1 MALFKILKGPE
12 KKDALGNSVMLSGTN
27 GAPPLHEGW
36 AYVTDEGNLYVD
48 LSDKKRVK
56 INQNADFAIK
66 AMYDALGQEITDT
79 YIKNITYNKSAST
92 PTYTIVWGNNDDAI
106 LTIPVANTT
115 DAGIITAGAATD
127 RQVFSGTKRFA
138 HSVIVDQTILQAARA
153 GASNA
158 SNLFKITLPAK
169 FKNEMLVFD
178 VVHRSYGKVA
188 RWTIEA
194 YLYGSSNRWHMPS
207 VAIVTNYDAAYT
219 TKIKFG
225 YDSNNNPIIFFPC
238 FGTYSQVYVENVH
251 CGFASLEADYYKG
264 WKIEFCS
271 TTSGTIQTE
280 VAPKLFAS
288 YDEKN
293 QSISSTYVKGMALV
307 NSATQP
313 SYTLTKGD
321 NTVISV
327 NTPIAS
333 ATTAG
338 NITTGSQTL
347 TGAKTLDTKGSLI
360 IQKSNGFTYTG
371 IESENGNSYRPV
383 WFARS
388 DKNGTPVYNAN
399 FTYNPN
405 TATLKVANLDGLAAK
420 ATADGNGDNIRSTY
434 VKNLGLT
441 TNKYGITY
449 QKGDGTEATISPYLA
464 ASGSNGGSALSA
476 DRLVDHGTHA
486 EVASNSNI
494 EAWVAKNGM
503 LYDSGMYMTRTYN
516 DPNTPCSYGNI
527 INVAGGGAGQL
538 LLGWATSNGT
548 TTGNIYYRDQRDCKG
563 SGDWHPWKQVAY
575 TDGTIAN
582 ATKAE
587 QDASGQVITATYIK
601 KMALVN
607 SATQPTYTL
616 TRGDNTTFNVNTP
629 IASATNAGNITTG
642 TQTITGA
649 KTIDANGSL
658 TIAKGSGFIYSGIE
672 TAGDTTDGDRQVWVA
687 HGSTK
692 GIPVLSGANFTYNS
706 KTKTLKVS
714 HIIGEITKA
723 ISDTLNQQ
731 IDKTYIKNITLIGHA
746 TQPYLVLT
754 KGDNTTSNLNL
765 PIASTTAAGLITN
778 AAQTIAGD
786 KTFTGQILKKGVSSS
801 WIGGR
806 TNALV
811 RMTEIHGYS
820 PFASIKTTNGS
831 WEIGA
836 YDQSSYTDDL
846 VFSYCTDANFNAGSN
861 STSAQI
867 KFLENGHIVAAL
879 DGRATQALQDSQ
891 GQQINTTYLKNMA
904 LVNHATL
911 PKYTI
916 TKGDGNTFDVNLPV
930 ANESNAGVITNTTQ
944 ALAGNKS
951 LKGSLSTT
959 ENITT
964 AKQLIS
970 NIATGTS
977 PLKVTSTTVV
987 TNLNADTVDGM
998 HASNNSFTQTNASDT
1013 TLPTQLAIWNSL
1025 NSLLISAQALVYRGT
1040 LTPAQ
1045 FKALSASGVN
1055 RGDVFVVS
1063 AEGSFGGKY
1072 CEPGDMLICYDKT
1085 STAVTWD
1092 IVQTNID
1099 GSVIIKGGGAAAT
1112 VHADVHAI
1120 ARFDSNTGRV
1130 IDNSKVFIDD
1140 NGYMTAKATET
1151 QDIGTSDNKWRTI
1164 YAKSFNGL
1172 ATNATADSSGQNI
1185 MDTYIKDW
1193 TLTKHATQ
1201 PFVTLTKGNGNT
1213 SDINLPIAGQNDAG
1227 LITNAAQTIY
1237 GVKTFNTS
1245 IIAKSDHDFISHG
1258 NEFNVIPKLSANI
1271 AFNFNYHQK
1280 DGNGAGKI
1288 TQYNFCNG
1296 AGGILASIS
1305 QGQFSGNAATATK
1318 ATQDSTGQQIN
1329 TTYIKSVRL
1338 VSGTNPS
1345 YEFTR
1350 GDNTAFSVNVP
1361 ISDLDGH
1368 YVKKTGDTMS
1378 GTLIMS
1384 GITTGSW
1391 TEGIRV
1397 NDASNGWTTILL
1409 GGNLT
1414 SGHSAATWSLHT
1426 KDGNFYLT
1434 HDGYNSSTTGMLTSN
1449 ASGTWTIKNSLGVNG
1464 ADASYAL
1471 YVNGNSKIDG
1481 DLIIPENHA
1490 YYGILGQ
1497 NSSTAYNNAGGL
1509 TWFNIDGKAGC
1520 AANVN
1525 DTPTTAWWYIL
1536 RNRHTNT
1543 GNNYYTDVA
1552 IPFNANSIY
1561 YKCVMGNYGAESIQS
1576 NKWIKVLDELN
1587 ISYVKV
1593 GDADTVDG
1601 YHASSLW
1608 RSDGAT
1614 WNGGANISCSGDSTE
1629 WSFDINS
1636 TGGNSYWHVWSSNQS
1651 RSMLACY
1658 PETSHVSIPIHLY
1671 VGGYNHT
1678 GYALSTSSF
1687 ICDSWIRTTGSTGW
1701 YNETYGGGWFMQDST
1716 FIRNYNSK
1724 HVYITG
1730 RLGVDCELRLWNNT
1744 RQITRNSRSVAWVN
1758 GRDSALIR
1766 ESNADGWHALTSVKT
1781 SNGSWEMG
1789 EYNLS
1794 GWANYLVFSYVS
1806 DSDYNSGTNRST
1818 TIRFRNNGV
1827 VESAMWNDYAECRNS
1842 LCTEPGRVVYELGD
1856 DRVDLVNTRLAHFA
1870 GVVSDTYG
1878 YIEGETED
1886 AHTPLA
1892 VSGRVLVYP
1901 YQNRN
1906 NYKPGDCVCAA
1917 PGGTVDIMTREEII
1931 QYPDRIVGTVSCVP
1945 EYEKWGTGNVKV
1957 NGRIWIK
1964 VR

>member
-56 INQNADFAIK
+56 INQNADYAII
-66 AMYDALGQEITDT
+66 AEYDIKNQPIIST
-79 YIKNITYNKSAST
+79 YIKN
-92 PTYTIVWGNNDDAI
+92 
-106 LTIPVANTT
+106 VALNT
-115 DAGIITAGAATD
+115 
-127 RQVFSGTKRFA
+127 
-138 HSVIVDQTILQAARA
+138 
-153 GASNA
+153 
-158 SNLFKITLPAK
+158 
-169 FKNEMLVFD
+169 
-178 VVHRSYGKVA
+178 
-188 RWTIEA
+188 
-194 YLYGSSNRWHMPS
+194 
-207 VAIVTNYDAAYT
+207 
-219 TKIKFG
+219 
-225 YDSNNNPIIFFPC
+225 
-238 FGTYSQVYVENVH
+238 
-251 CGFASLEADYYKG
+251 
-264 WKIEFCS
+264 
-271 TTSGTIQTE
+271 
-280 VAPKLFAS
+280 
-288 YDEKN
+288 
-293 QSISSTYVKGMALV
+293 
-307 NSATQP
+307 SATQP
-313 SYTLTKGD
+313 TYTFTRGD
-321 NTVISV
+321 NTTFSV

-347 TGAKTLDTKGSLI
+347 TGSKTLDTKGSLT
-360 IQKSNGFTYTG
+360 IQKGNGFTYTG
-371 IESENGNSYRPV
+371 IESASGNSYRPV

-388 DKNGTPVYNAN
+388 EKNGTPVYNTN

-405 TATLKVANLDGLAAK
+405 TSTLKVANLDGLAAK

-434 VKNLGLT
+434 VKSLGLT
-441 TNKYGITY
+441 TNKYGVTY
-449 QKGDGTEATISPYLA
+449 QKGDGTETTISPNLA
-464 ASGSNGGSALSA
+464 ASDSNGGTALTAAQLVSYDTRGVDPAPKDLDKGIHLDFKSNTTDNLKDGGSYHGTMNWRSYGSSTDLTGGYPIEIAYTANGNLWTRIGTSATAWGSWK
-476 DRLVDHGTHA
+476 RLVY
-486 EVASNSNI
+486 S
-494 EAWVAKNGM
+494 
-503 LYDSGMYMTRTYN
+503 
-516 DPNTPCSYGNI
+516 
-527 INVAGGGAGQL
+527 
-538 LLGWATSNGT
+538 
-548 TTGNIYYRDQRDCKG
+548 
-563 SGDWHPWKQVAY
+563 
-575 TDGTIAN
+575 DGTIAN
-582 ATKAE
+582 ATKAI
-587 QDASGQVITATYIK
+587 QDGSGQVITATYIK
-601 KMALVN
+601 NMALVN

-616 TRGDNTTFNVNTP
+616 TRGDNTSFSVNVP
-629 IASATNAGNITTG
+629 IASATNAGSITTG

-649 KTIDANGSL
+649 KTINANGSL

-672 TAGDTTDGDRQVWVA
+672 TVGDTTDGDRQVWVA

-731 IDKTYIKNITLIGHA
+731 IDKTYIKNITLTGHA

-778 AAQTIAGD
+778 STQTIAGD
-786 KTFTGQILKKGVSSS
+786 KTFTGQILKKGISSS

-811 RMTEIHGYS
+811 RMTELHGYS

-836 YDQSSYTDDL
+836 YDNSSYTDDL

-861 STSAQI
+861 STTAEI

-891 GQQINTTYLKNMA
+891 GQQINTTYLKNIA

-998 HASNNSFTQTNASDT
+998 HASNNSFTQANASDT

-1040 LTPAQ
+1040 LTPTQ

-1063 AEGSFGGKY
+1063 AEGNFGGKY

-1099 GSVIIKGGGAAAT
+1099 GSVVIKGGGAAAT

-1140 NGYMTAKATET
+1140 NGHMTAKATET

-1201 PFVTLTKGNGNT
+1201 PFVTLTKGNGDT

-1237 GVKTFNTS
+1237 GVKTFNNS

-1271 AFNFNYHQK
+1271 AFNFNYRQK

-1350 GDNTAFSVNVP
+1350 GDNTTFSVKVP

-1368 YVKKTGDTMS
+1368 YVKKTGDTMT

-1397 NDASNGWTTILL
+1397 NDASNGWTSILL

-1434 HDGYNSSTTGMLTSN
+1434 HDGSSSSTTGMLTSN

-1471 YVNGNSKIDG
+1471 YVNGNSKIEG
-1481 DLIIPENHA
+1481 DLIVPENHA

-1497 NSSTAYNNAGGL
+1497 NSSTAYNNVGGL

-1543 GNNYYTDVA
+1543 GNNYYTDIA

-1561 YKCVMGNYGAESIQS
+1561 YKRVTGNYGAESIQS

-1587 ISYVKV
+1587 ISSVKV

-1614 WNGGANISCSGDSTE
+1614 WNGGANVTCTGSSSE

-1687 ICDSWIRTTGSTGW
+1687 ICDSWIRTTGATGW
-1701 YNETYGGGWFMQDST
+1701 YNETYGGGWYMNDT
-1716 FIRNYNSK
+1716 TWIR
-1724 HVYITG
+1724 
-1730 RLGVDCELRLWNNT
+1730 
-1744 RQITRNSRSVAWVN
+1744 
-1758 GRDSALIR
+1758 
-1766 ESNADGWHALTSVKT
+1766 
-1781 SNGSWEMG
+1781 
-1789 EYNLS
+1789 
-1794 GWANYLVFSYVS
+1794 SYVS
-1806 DSDYNSGTNRST
+1806 KSLYMGTGIIRTDAVRGGMWITGTHDGAIQVCAATGESAGNYFQSWFSGKTPSGAWGIGPLSGSNDMYFCFGTDANYNAGNNSAP
-1818 TIRFRNNGV
+1818 TIRFGSNGTV
-1827 VESAMWNDYAECRNS
+1827 WGAVWNDYAEFRKSES
-1842 LCTEPGRVVYELGD
+1842 LDPGRVVIEDISGEMKLA
-1856 DRVDLVNTRLAHFA
+1856 TERLQPGANII
-1870 GVVSDTYG
+1870 SDTYG
-1878 YIEGETED
+1878 FTIGETQENK
-1886 AHTPLA
+1886 TPIA
-1892 VSGRVLVYP
+1892 VAGRVLAYTYEDRYSYP
-1901 YQNRN
+1901 L
-1906 NYKPGDCVCAA
+1906 GSAVCSG
-1917 PGGTVDIMTREEII
+1917 PNGTVSLMTREEIKE
-1931 QYPDRIVGTVSCVP
+1931 YPERIIGTVSEIP
-1945 EYEKWGTGNVKV
+1945 EYETWGTDNVKV

>member
-48 LSDKKRVK
+48 LSSTKRVK
-56 INQNADFAIK
+56 INQNADYAIV
-66 AMYDALGQEITDT
+66 AEYDIKNQPIIST
-79 YIKNITYNKSAST
+79 YIKNA
-92 PTYTIVWGNNDDAI
+92 A
-106 LTIPVANTT
+106 LNT
-115 DAGIITAGAATD
+115 
-127 RQVFSGTKRFA
+127 
-138 HSVIVDQTILQAARA
+138 
-153 GASNA
+153 
-158 SNLFKITLPAK
+158 
-169 FKNEMLVFD
+169 
-178 VVHRSYGKVA
+178 
-188 RWTIEA
+188 
-194 YLYGSSNRWHMPS
+194 
-207 VAIVTNYDAAYT
+207 
-219 TKIKFG
+219 
-225 YDSNNNPIIFFPC
+225 
-238 FGTYSQVYVENVH
+238 
-251 CGFASLEADYYKG
+251 
-264 WKIEFCS
+264 
-271 TTSGTIQTE
+271 
-280 VAPKLFAS
+280 
-288 YDEKN
+288 
-293 QSISSTYVKGMALV
+293 
-307 NSATQP
+307 SATQP
-313 SYTLTKGD
+313 TYTFTRGD
-321 NTVISV
+321 NTTFSV

-333 ATTAG
+333 ATLAG
-338 NITTGSQTL
+338 IITTGSQTL
-347 TGAKTLDTKGSLI
+347 TGSKTLDAKGSLT

-449 QKGDGTEATISPYLA
+449 QKGDGTETTISPNLA
-464 ASGSNGGSALSA
+464 ASDSNGGTALTAAQLVSYDTRGINPTPQDLAKGIHLDFKTNTTDNLKDGGSYHGTMSWRSYGSSTDLSGGYPIEIAYTANGNLWTRMGTSATEWGSWK
-476 DRLVDHGTHA
+476 RLVY
-486 EVASNSNI
+486 S
-494 EAWVAKNGM
+494 
-503 LYDSGMYMTRTYN
+503 
-516 DPNTPCSYGNI
+516 
-527 INVAGGGAGQL
+527 
-538 LLGWATSNGT
+538 
-548 TTGNIYYRDQRDCKG
+548 
-563 SGDWHPWKQVAY
+563 
-575 TDGTIAN
+575 DGTIAN
-582 ATKAE
+582 ATKAT
-587 QDASGQVITATYIK
+587 QDGSGQVITATYIK
-601 KMALVN
+601 NMALVN
-607 SATQPTYTL
+607 SATQPAYTL
-616 TRGDNTTFNVNTP
+616 TRGDNTTFSVNVP

-731 IDKTYIKNITLIGHA
+731 IDKTYIKNITLTGHA

-778 AAQTIAGD
+778 TAQTIAGD

-836 YDQSSYTDDL
+836 YDNSSYTDDL

-861 STSAQI
+861 STTAQI

-891 GQQINTTYLKNMA
+891 GQQINTTYLKGIV

-998 HASNNSFTQTNASDT
+998 HASNNSFTQANASNT

-1099 GSVIIKGGGAAAT
+1099 GSVVIKGGGAAAT

-1140 NGYMTAKATET
+1140 NGHITASVTDT
-1151 QDIGTSDNKWRTI
+1151 QDIGTADNVWRNI
-1164 YAKSFNGL
+1164 YATNFEGL
-1172 ATNATADSSGQNI
+1172 ASKATADASGQDI
-1185 MDTYIKDW
+1185 MNTYIKNI
-1193 TLTKHATQ
+1193 TLETKQ
-1201 PFVTLTKGNGNT
+1201 
-1213 SDINLPIAGQNDAG
+1213 
-1227 LITNAAQTIY
+1227 
-1237 GVKTFNTS
+1237 
-1245 IIAKSDHDFISHG
+1245 
-1258 NEFNVIPKLSANI
+1258 
-1271 AFNFNYHQK
+1271 
-1280 DGNGAGKI
+1280 
-1288 TQYNFCNG
+1288 
-1296 AGGILASIS
+1296 
-1305 QGQFSGNAATATK
+1305 
-1318 ATQDSTGQQIN
+1318 N
-1329 TTYIKSVRL
+1329 TTNV
-1338 VSGTNPS
+1338 PQ

-1350 GDNTAFSVNVP
+1350 GNNNTVRVDLPVASTTYNGIITTDTQTITGAKIINTNGSLTIQKSNGFIYSGISTANNSTDKDLQIWIAHANTTGIPICSGAGLTYNPKTQTLKVANIIGTISKATGDGNGDNIRSTYVKSLSIDSTGHGIVYTKGDNTENTIYPLFAGAATNGGAALSANKLTTARNITVGAKTNSFNGTANIAFSKYDIDIFPQKILDTVINNDPDMVVTDADDTNPLVDGKTLLIRITQTPASVSPIHLNYNNTGNKTVKNNIGTDLTYYHARANYILLIRYNSDMDIWQCISHPMNNWPLAVRNSTTNGKYFFTGVSSTGNVNVNTLYKNSAVYFNP
-1361 ISDLDGH
+1361 S
-1368 YVKKTGDTMS
+1368 TGIITAS
-1378 GTLIMS
+1378 GFN
-1384 GITTGSW
+1384 G
-1391 TEGIRV
+1391 
-1397 NDASNGWTTILL
+1397 NAS
-1409 GGNLT
+1409 
-1414 SGHSAATWSLHT
+1414 SASRLQE
-1426 KDGNFYLT
+1426 
-1434 HDGYNSSTTGMLTSN
+1434 NSST
-1449 ASGTWTIKNSLGVNG
+1449 V
-1464 ADASYAL
+1464 
-1471 YVNGNSKIDG
+1471 
-1481 DLIIPENHA
+1481 
-1490 YYGILGQ
+1490 
-1497 NSSTAYNNAGGL
+1497 SSDPGGL
-1509 TWFNIDGKAGC
+1509 TWFNINGTAGC
-1520 AANVN
+1520 TADVN

-1543 GNNYYTDVA
+1543 SNNYYTDIA
-1552 IPFNANSIY
+1552 IPFNDTNIY
-1561 YKCVMGNYGAESIQS
+1561 YKIVRNGSVVNNA
-1576 NKWIKVLDELN
+1576 WIKVLDTNNYTGTLDGRYVLKTSTAPANLN
-1587 ISYVKV
+1587 S
-1593 GDADTVDG
+1593 
-1601 YHASSLW
+1601 
-1608 RSDGAT
+1608 AT
-1614 WNGGANISCSGDSTE
+1614 TSGFYRVNNGHS
-1629 WSFDINS
+1629 NS
-1636 TGGNSYWHVWSSNQS
+1636 PG
-1651 RSMLACY
+1651 
-1658 PETSHVSIPIHLY
+1658 
-1671 VGGYNHT
+1671 
-1678 GYALSTSSF
+1678 
-1687 ICDSWIRTTGSTGW
+1687 SWGQLIVCH
-1701 YNETYGGGWFMQDST
+1701 GGGDT
-1716 FIRNYNSK
+1716 
-1724 HVYITG
+1724 IT
-1730 RLGVDCELRLWNNT
+1730 
-1744 RQITRNSRSVAWVN
+1744 QIY
-1758 GRDSALIR
+1758 GD
-1766 ESNADGWHALTSVKT
+1766 
-1781 SNGSWEMG
+1781 
-1789 EYNLS
+1789 
-1794 GWANYLVFSYVS
+1794 F
-1806 DSDYNSGTNRST
+1806 NSGTLYTRSGNSSDVGGSGSWHGWYRLWKQGDAVT
-1818 TIRFRNNGV
+1818 GAV
-1827 VESAMWNDYAECRNS
+1827 WNDYAECRESDIKEAGYVLSETGKDN
-1842 LCTEPGRVVYELGD
+1842 LIKT
-1856 DRVDLVNTRLAHFA
+1856 TKRLQHFA
-1870 GVVSDTYG
+1870 GVSSDTWG
-1878 YIEGETED
+1878 FSQGETKK
-1886 AHTPLA
+1886 AKTPIA
-1892 VSGRVLVYP
+1892 VAGRVLVYP
-1901 YQNRN
+1901 YRDRSE
-1906 NYKPGDCVCAA
+1906 YKPGDCVCAA
-1917 PGGTVDIMTREEII
+1917 PGGTVDIMTREEVI

-1945 EYEKWGTGNVKV
+1945 DYEEWGGGELADRDPIKV

>member
-56 INQNADFAIK
+56 INQNADYAII
-66 AMYDALGQEITDT
+66 AEYDIKNQPIIST
-79 YIKNITYNKSAST
+79 YIKNAT
-92 PTYTIVWGNNDDAI
+92 
-106 LTIPVANTT
+106 LNT
-115 DAGIITAGAATD
+115 
-127 RQVFSGTKRFA
+127 
-138 HSVIVDQTILQAARA
+138 
-153 GASNA
+153 
-158 SNLFKITLPAK
+158 
-169 FKNEMLVFD
+169 
-178 VVHRSYGKVA
+178 
-188 RWTIEA
+188 
-194 YLYGSSNRWHMPS
+194 
-207 VAIVTNYDAAYT
+207 
-219 TKIKFG
+219 
-225 YDSNNNPIIFFPC
+225 
-238 FGTYSQVYVENVH
+238 
-251 CGFASLEADYYKG
+251 
-264 WKIEFCS
+264 
-271 TTSGTIQTE
+271 
-280 VAPKLFAS
+280 
-288 YDEKN
+288 
-293 QSISSTYVKGMALV
+293 
-307 NSATQP
+307 SATQP
-313 SYTLTKGD
+313 TYTFTRGD
-321 NTVISV
+321 NTTFSV

-347 TGAKTLDTKGSLI
+347 TGSKTLDTKGSLT
-360 IQKSNGFTYTG
+360 IQKGNGFTYTG
-371 IESENGNSYRPV
+371 IESASGNSYRPV

-388 DKNGTPVYNAN
+388 EKNGTPVYNIN

-434 VKNLGLT
+434 VKSLGLT
-441 TNKYGITY
+441 TNKYSITY
-449 QKGDGTEATISPYLA
+449 QKGDGTETTISPNLA
-464 ASGSNGGSALSA
+464 ASDSNGGTALTAAQLVSYDTRGMNPAPQDLDKGIHLDFKSNTTDNLKDGGSYHGTMNWRSYGSSTDLTGGYPIEIAYTANGNLWTRMGTSATTWGSWK
-476 DRLVDHGTHA
+476 RLVY
-486 EVASNSNI
+486 S
-494 EAWVAKNGM
+494 
-503 LYDSGMYMTRTYN
+503 
-516 DPNTPCSYGNI
+516 
-527 INVAGGGAGQL
+527 
-538 LLGWATSNGT
+538 
-548 TTGNIYYRDQRDCKG
+548 
-563 SGDWHPWKQVAY
+563 
-575 TDGTIAN
+575 DGTIAN
-582 ATKAE
+582 ATKAT
-587 QDASGQVITATYIK
+587 QDGSGQVITATYIK
-601 KMALVN
+601 NMALVN

-616 TRGDNTTFNVNTP
+616 TRGDNTTFSVNIP
-629 IASATNAGNITTG
+629 IASATNAGSITTG

-649 KTIDANGSL
+649 KTINANGSL
-658 TIAKGSGFIYSGIE
+658 TIAKSGGFIYSGIE
-672 TAGDTTDGDRQVWVA
+672 TAGDTIDSDRQVWVA

-731 IDKTYIKNITLIGHA
+731 IDKTYIKNITLTGHA

-778 AAQTIAGD
+778 AAQTIGGT
-786 KTFTGQILKKGVSSS
+786 KTFANGISFPTIGTWPVAAGETYPIKSQKINWSGSSD
-801 WIGGR
+801 
-806 TNALV
+806 
-811 RMTEIHGYS
+811 Y
-820 PFASIKTTNGS
+820 
-831 WEIGA
+831 
-836 YDQSSYTDDL
+836 
-846 VFSYCTDANFNAGSN
+846 
-861 STSAQI
+861 AQI
-867 KFLENGHIVAAL
+867 YYEVQGADNGMLIFEFGDAL
-879 DGRATQALQDSQ
+879 TEGAEFRSASATDGKKVTIINGMVTGDLTGLASNAEKDKS
-891 GQQINTTYLKNMA
+891 GQVITATYLKNIA

-998 HASNNSFTQTNASDT
+998 HASNNSFTQANASDT

-1025 NSLLISAQALVYRGT
+1025 NSLLISAQALVYRGI

-1099 GSVIIKGGGAAAT
+1099 GSVVIKGGGAAAT
-1112 VHADVHAI
+1112 VHTDVHAI

-1140 NGYMTAKATET
+1140 NGHMTAKATET

-1193 TLTKHATQ
+1193 TLTKHATK
-1201 PFVTLTKGNGNT
+1201 PFVTLTKGNGDT

-1237 GVKTFNTS
+1237 GVKTFNNS
-1245 IIAKSDHDFISHG
+1245 VIAKSDHDFISHS

-1271 AFNFNYHQK
+1271 AFNFNYRQK

-1288 TQYNFCNG
+1288 TQYNFYNG

-1350 GDNTAFSVNVP
+1350 GDNTTFSVNVP

-1368 YVKKTGDTMS
+1368 YVKKTGDTM
-1378 GTLIMS
+1378 T
-1384 GITTGSW
+1384 
-1391 TEGIRV
+1391 
-1397 NDASNGWTTILL
+1397 
-1409 GGNLT
+1409 GNLT
-1414 SGHSAATWSLHT
+1414 INASLFAGPKLKLWSDGEGGNIRFITPGNANNIFELDTCSNVLRLYYCTDGGTGATGFQSWTWGTDGSFTAKQFNGYLNGSAASAT
-1426 KDGNFYLT
+1426 Y
-1434 HDGYNSSTTGMLTSN
+1434 TTQL
-1449 ASGTWTIKNSLGVNG
+1449 LGVDSNNTPY
-1464 ADASYAL
+1464 DAIE
-1471 YVNGNSKIDG
+1471 GNLIRAVWNVKG
-1481 DLIIPENHA
+1481 DNRWYL
-1490 YYGILGQ
+1490 
-1497 NSSTAYNNAGGL
+1497 
-1509 TWFNIDGKAGC
+1509 KAGSYNC
-1520 AANVN
+1520 RVN
-1525 DTPTTAWWYIL
+1525 YAD
-1536 RNRHTNT
+1536 
-1543 GNNYYTDVA
+1543 
-1552 IPFNANSIY
+1552 
-1561 YKCVMGNYGAESIQS
+1561 
-1576 NKWIKVLDELN
+1576 
-1587 ISYVKV
+1587 
-1593 GDADTVDG
+1593 DADTVDG
-1601 YHASSLW
+1601 YHHDAFVKK
-1608 RSDGAT
+1608 
-1614 WNGGANISCSGDSTE
+1614 SGDTMTGTLNFANNVGIYGTMGGGSDYWRLTGTGTDDAGVLQLTIGDNATTDY
-1629 WSFDINS
+1629 FDI
-1636 TGGNSYWHVWSSNQS
+1636 
-1651 RSMLACY
+1651 
-1658 PETSHVSIPIHLY
+1658 
-1671 VGGYNHT
+1671 
-1678 GYALSTSSF
+1678 
-1687 ICDSWIRTTGSTGW
+1687 
-1701 YNETYGGGWFMQDST
+1701 
-1716 FIRNYNSK
+1716 
-1724 HVYITG
+1724 
-1730 RLGVDCELRLWNNT
+1730 
-1744 RQITRNSRSVAWVN
+1744 
-1758 GRDSALIR
+1758 
-1766 ESNADGWHALTSVKT
+1766 
-1781 SNGSWEMG
+1781 
-1789 EYNLS
+1789 
-1794 GWANYLVFSYVS
+1794 VFS
-1806 DSDYNSGTNRST
+1806 DWSGTDIRA
-1818 TIRFRNNGV
+1818 IRFGGSSINAYVPLYGAV
-1827 VESAMWNDYAECRNS
+1827 WNDYAEFRICKDNFK
-1842 LCTEPGRVVYELGD
+1842 PGQVVCENND
-1856 DRVDLVNTRLAHFA
+1856 DTLNISTYRLQPGANI
-1870 GVVSDTYG
+1870 VSDTYG
-1878 YIEGETED
+1878 FAIGETD
-1886 AHTPLA
+1886 NAKCPIA
-1892 VSGRVLVYP
+1892 VSGRVLAYTYEP
-1901 YQNRN
+1901 KEEFNA
-1906 NYKPGDCVCAA
+1906 GDAVCAG
-1917 PGGTVDIMTREEII
+1917 PN
-1931 QYPDRIVGTVSCVP
+1931 GTVSKMTRKEIKEYPERIIGTVSAVP
-1945 EYEKWGTGNVKV
+1945 EYETWGTGNVKI

>member
-12 KKDALGNSVMLSGTN
+12 KKNALGNSVMLSGTN

-56 INQNADFAIK
+56 INQNADYAIV
-66 AMYDALGQEITDT
+66 AEYDIKNQPIIST
-79 YIKNITYNKSAST
+79 YIKNATLNTSAT
-92 PTYTIVWGNNDDAI
+92 KPTYTF
-106 LTIPVANTT
+106 T
-115 DAGIITAGAATD
+115 
-127 RQVFSGTKRFA
+127 R
-138 HSVIVDQTILQAARA
+138 
-153 GASNA
+153 
-158 SNLFKITLPAK
+158 
-169 FKNEMLVFD
+169 
-178 VVHRSYGKVA
+178 
-188 RWTIEA
+188 
-194 YLYGSSNRWHMPS
+194 
-207 VAIVTNYDAAYT
+207 
-219 TKIKFG
+219 
-225 YDSNNNPIIFFPC
+225 
-238 FGTYSQVYVENVH
+238 
-251 CGFASLEADYYKG
+251 
-264 WKIEFCS
+264 
-271 TTSGTIQTE
+271 
-280 VAPKLFAS
+280 
-288 YDEKN
+288 
-293 QSISSTYVKGMALV
+293 
-307 NSATQP
+307 
-313 SYTLTKGD
+313 GD
-321 NTVISV
+321 NTTFSV
-327 NTPIAS
+327 NIPIAS
-333 ATTAG
+333 ATLAG
-338 NITTGSQTL
+338 IITTGSQTL
-347 TGAKTLDTKGSLI
+347 TGAKTLDANGSLI
-360 IQKSNGFTYTG
+360 IQGTNGLTYSG
-371 IESENGNSYRPV
+371 IESASGDSYRPV
-383 WFARS
+383 WFSRN
-388 DKNGTPVYNAN
+388 DKNGTPVYNTN

-405 TATLKVANLDGLAAK
+405 TATLKVAHLDGLAAK

-434 VKNLGLT
+434 VKSLGLT

-449 QKGDGTEATISPYLA
+449 QKGDGTETTISPNLA
-464 ASGSNGGSALSA
+464 ASDSNGGTALTAAQLVSYDTRGVNPAPQDLDKGIHLDFKSNTTDNLKDGGSYHGTLNWRSYGSSTDLTGGYPIEIAYTANGNLWTRIGTSATTWGSWK
-476 DRLVDHGTHA
+476 RLVY
-486 EVASNSNI
+486 S
-494 EAWVAKNGM
+494 
-503 LYDSGMYMTRTYN
+503 
-516 DPNTPCSYGNI
+516 
-527 INVAGGGAGQL
+527 
-538 LLGWATSNGT
+538 
-548 TTGNIYYRDQRDCKG
+548 
-563 SGDWHPWKQVAY
+563 
-575 TDGTIAN
+575 DGTIAN
-582 ATKAE
+582 ATKAT
-587 QDASGQVITATYIK
+587 QDSSGQVITATYIK
-601 KMALVN
+601 NMALVN

-616 TRGDNTTFNVNTP
+616 TRGDNTTFSVNVP
-629 IASATNAGNITTG
+629 IASATNAGSITTG

-649 KTIDANGSL
+649 KTINANGSL
-658 TIAKGSGFIYSGIE
+658 TIAKSGGFIYSGIE

-687 HGSTK
+687 HGSIK

-731 IDKTYIKNITLIGHA
+731 IDKTYIKNITLTGHA

-836 YDQSSYTDDL
+836 YDNSSYTDDL

-891 GQQINTTYLKNMA
+891 GQQINTTYLKNIA

-998 HASNNSFTQTNASDT
+998 HASNNSFTQANASDT

-1099 GSVIIKGGGAAAT
+1099 GSVVIKGGGAAAT

-1140 NGYMTAKATET
+1140 NGHMTAKATET

-1245 IIAKSDHDFISHG
+1245 IIAKSDHDFISHS

-1271 AFNFNYHQK
+1271 AFNFNYRQK

-1350 GDNTAFSVNVP
+1350 GDNTTFSVNVP

-1368 YVKKTGDTMS
+1368 YVKKTGDTM
-1378 GTLIMS
+1378 T
-1384 GITTGSW
+1384 
-1391 TEGIRV
+1391 
-1397 NDASNGWTTILL
+1397 
-1409 GGNLT
+1409 GNLT
-1414 SGHSAATWSLHT
+1414 
-1426 KDGNFYLT
+1426 
-1434 HDGYNSSTTGMLTSN
+1434 
-1449 ASGTWTIKNSLGVNG
+1449 V
-1464 ADASYAL
+1464 
-1471 YVNGNSKIDG
+1471 
-1481 DLIIPENHA
+1481 P
-1490 YYGILGQ
+1490 
-1497 NSSTAYNNAGGL
+1497 
-1509 TWFNIDGKAGC
+1509 
-1520 AANVN
+1520 
-1525 DTPTTAWWYIL
+1525 
-1536 RNRHTNT
+1536 
-1543 GNNYYTDVA
+1543 
-1552 IPFNANSIY
+1552 SIY
-1561 YKCVMGNYGAESIQS
+1561 AS
-1576 NKWIKVLDELN
+1576 NWF
-1587 ISYVKV
+1587 
-1593 GDADTVDG
+1593 
-1601 YHASSLW
+1601 
-1608 RSDGAT
+1608 R
-1614 WNGGANISCSGDSTE
+1614 
-1629 WSFDINS
+1629 S
-1636 TGGNSYWHVWSSNQS
+1636 TG
-1651 RSMLACY
+1651 
-1658 PETSHVSIPIHLY
+1658 T
-1671 VGGYNHT
+1671 
-1678 GYALSTSSF
+1678 
-1687 ICDSWIRTTGSTGW
+1687 TGW
-1701 YNETYGGGWFMQDST
+1701 YNETYGGGWYMTDST
-1716 FIRNYNSK
+1716 YIRNYAGKSVRLDNLCLGADNNSYRLYVNGTSYFNGQVTATQFNGPLNGNATSATK
-1724 HVYITG
+1724 LVYGPILNSDAAINSFHAANTFQAAVWTETSFPGVSNGIILDMGYASDTYGAQIAIDDDPTYFMALRQKGSDGWNAWKRIPMGDGTG
-1730 RLGVDCELRLWNNT
+1730 ASGTWGISINGNAAT
-1744 RQITRNSRSVAWVN
+1744 STISRSLGSDDTMKVYGQYNNEVNFGGTNNSSTIYFGYRAVDSKPIPSQFIFGGTNGTAAIVAGGATFN
-1758 GRDSALIR
+1758 GCVYTNR
-1766 ESNADGWHALTSVKT
+1766 
-1781 SNGSWEMG
+1781 GSTAAASFKW
-1789 EYNLS
+1789 NK
-1794 GWANYLVFSYVS
+1794 
-1806 DSDYNSGTNRST
+1806 SGTYWGG
-1818 TIRFRNNGV
+1818 IGYNGV
-1827 VESAMWNDYAECRNS
+1827 NNENYFGPCDANGNWVAMDNCGAERWRFAGQIIIQSPTTDSVAYGATNPTITFMNVNKSQNVSLIYTDYDSVRAPAGIKLIGNQGNEWFQAPRVFGAVWNDYAEYRSTSEVQPGQCVVETGFGDLIQS
-1842 LCTEPGRVVYELGD
+1842 TERLQPGA
-1856 DRVDLVNTRLAHFA
+1856 NI
-1870 GVVSDTYG
+1870 VSDTFG
-1878 YIEGETED
+1878 FAIGETEKTK
-1886 AHTPLA
+1886 TPLA
-1892 VSGRVLVYP
+1892 VSGRVLAYP
-1901 YQNRN
+1901 YEDR
-1906 NYKPGDCVCAA
+1906 YSYSAGDPVCSG
-1917 PGGTVDIMTREEII
+1917 PNGTISKMTREEVRE
-1931 QYPDRIVGTVSCVP
+1931 YPDRIVGTVSEIP
-1945 EYEKWGTGNVKV
+1945 EYEVWGTGKVKV
-1957 NGRIWIK
+1957 NRRIWIR

>member
-48 LSDKKRVK
+48 LSNTKRVK
-56 INQNADFAIK
+56 INQNADYAII
-66 AMYDALGQEITDT
+66 AEYDIKNQPIIST
-79 YIKNITYNKSAST
+79 YIKN
-92 PTYTIVWGNNDDAI
+92 
-106 LTIPVANTT
+106 VALNT
-115 DAGIITAGAATD
+115 
-127 RQVFSGTKRFA
+127 
-138 HSVIVDQTILQAARA
+138 
-153 GASNA
+153 
-158 SNLFKITLPAK
+158 
-169 FKNEMLVFD
+169 
-178 VVHRSYGKVA
+178 
-188 RWTIEA
+188 
-194 YLYGSSNRWHMPS
+194 
-207 VAIVTNYDAAYT
+207 
-219 TKIKFG
+219 
-225 YDSNNNPIIFFPC
+225 
-238 FGTYSQVYVENVH
+238 
-251 CGFASLEADYYKG
+251 
-264 WKIEFCS
+264 
-271 TTSGTIQTE
+271 
-280 VAPKLFAS
+280 
-288 YDEKN
+288 
-293 QSISSTYVKGMALV
+293 
-307 NSATQP
+307 SATQP
-313 SYTLTKGD
+313 TYIFTRGD
-321 NTVISV
+321 NTTFSV

-333 ATTAG
+333 ATLAG
-338 NITTGSQTL
+338 IITTGSQTL
-347 TGAKTLDTKGSLI
+347 TGSKTLDTKGSLT

-405 TATLKVANLDGLAAK
+405 IATLKVANIDGLAAK

-731 IDKTYIKNITLIGHA
+731 IDKTYIKNITLTGHA

-1140 NGYMTAKATET
+1140 NGHMTAKATET

-1350 GDNTAFSVNVP
+1350 GDNTTFSVNVP
-1361 ISDLDGH
+1361 ISDLDRH
-1368 YVKKTGDTMS
+1368 YVKKTGDTMTGALKMGTTS
-1378 GTLIMS
+1378 GTNGPPIQFFSNKRNHIWM
-1384 GITTGSW
+1384 GYANDNGSW
-1391 TEGIRV
+1391 YLWDSHNNKNIITSTLDGT
-1397 NDASNGWTTILL
+1397 NTFGGHATMDLALSGGTIT
-1409 GGNLT
+1409 GNLT
-1414 SGHSAATWSLHT
+1414 INATLFAGSKLRLWSDGEGGNIRFITPGNANNIFELDTCSNVLRLYYCTDGGTGATGFQSWTWGTDGSFTAKQFNGYLNGNAATAT
-1426 KDGNFYLT
+1426 Y
-1434 HDGYNSSTTGMLTSN
+1434 TTQL
-1449 ASGTWTIKNSLGVNG
+1449 LGVNG
-1464 ADASYAL
+1464 SNTPYGATE
-1471 YVNGNSKIDG
+1471 GNLIRAVWSVKG
-1481 DLIIPENHA
+1481 DSRWYL
-1490 YYGILGQ
+1490 
-1497 NSSTAYNNAGGL
+1497 
-1509 TWFNIDGKAGC
+1509 KAGSYNC
-1520 AANVN
+1520 RVN
-1525 DTPTTAWWYIL
+1525 YAD
-1536 RNRHTNT
+1536 
-1543 GNNYYTDVA
+1543 
-1552 IPFNANSIY
+1552 
-1561 YKCVMGNYGAESIQS
+1561 
-1576 NKWIKVLDELN
+1576 
-1587 ISYVKV
+1587 
-1593 GDADTVDG
+1593 DADTVDG
-1601 YHASSLW
+1601 YHASQLVKTTAIAPANLNSATTSGFYRVNDGHSNSPGAWGQLIVCHGDGDTITQIYGDYGSGTLYT
-1608 RSDGAT
+1608 RS
-1614 WNGGANISCSGDSTE
+1614 
-1629 WSFDINS
+1629 
-1636 TGGNSYWHVWSSNQS
+1636 GNSSD
-1651 RSMLACY
+1651 
-1658 PETSHVSIPIHLY
+1658 
-1671 VGGYNHT
+1671 VGGS
-1678 GYALSTSSF
+1678 G
-1687 ICDSWIRTTGSTGW
+1687 SWHGW
-1701 YNETYGGGWFMQDST
+1701 Y
-1716 FIRNYNSK
+1716 
-1724 HVYITG
+1724 
-1730 RLGVDCELRLWNNT
+1730 RLWKQGDAVT
-1744 RQITRNSRSVAWVN
+1744 GAV
-1758 GRDSALIR
+1758 
-1766 ESNADGWHALTSVKT
+1766 
-1781 SNGSWEMG
+1781 
-1789 EYNLS
+1789 
-1794 GWANYLVFSYVS
+1794 
-1806 DSDYNSGTNRST
+1806 
-1818 TIRFRNNGV
+1818 
-1827 VESAMWNDYAECRNS
+1827 WNDYAECRESDIKEAGYVLSETGKDN
-1842 LCTEPGRVVYELGD
+1842 LIKT
-1856 DRVDLVNTRLAHFA
+1856 TKRLQHFA
-1870 GVVSDTYG
+1870 GVSSDTWG
-1878 YIEGETED
+1878 FSQGETKK
-1886 AHTPLA
+1886 AKTPIA
-1892 VSGRVLVYP
+1892 VAGRVLVYP
-1901 YQNRN
+1901 YRDRSE
-1906 NYKPGDCVCAA
+1906 YKPGDCVCAA

-1931 QYPDRIVGTVSCVP
+1931 SYPDRIVGTVSCVP
-1945 EYEKWGTGNVKV
+1945 DYEEWGGGELADRDSVKV